1 MKKIKG
7 FRKKDEERIS
17 QRILYVIVALTAV
30 VFMAFYLVGFN
41 EPLASDPAF
50 NAPLLTDVLIGFMW
64 VLLVLAVVAALVAMV
79 KGLRMS
85 NQDEELSNGIPSR
98 KIAYSTY
105 GITILL
111 LVLSFAFGSSKAMM
125 VNGAHFTDAFWLRV
139 TDMFVNTSLS
149 LLVIAAGVVIFGA
162 TRYYRK
168 EHQK

>member
-1 MKKIKG
+1 
-7 FRKKDEERIS
+7 
-17 QRILYVIVALTAV
+17 
-30 VFMAFYLVGFN
+30 
-41 EPLASDPAF
+41 
-50 NAPLLTDVLIGFMW
+50 MW

-79 KGLRMS
+79 KGLRTS
-85 NQDEELSNGIPSR
+85 NQDEGLSNGIPSR

>member
-85 NQDEELSNGIPSR
+85 NQDEGLSNGIPSR

-125 VNGAHFTDAFWLRV
+125 VNGAHFTDAFWLR
-139 TDMFVNTSLS
+139 DRKS
-149 LLVIAAGVVIFGA
+149 VV
-162 TRYYRK
+162 
-168 EHQK
+168 

>member
-85 NQDEELSNGIPSR
+85 NQDEGLSNGIPSR

-125 VNGAHFTDAFWLRV
+125 VNGAHFTDAFWQYFIV
-139 TDMFVNTSLS
+139 TSCHSSGCCHLWSNP
-149 LLVIAAGVVIFGA
+149 LL
-162 TRYYRK
+162 
-168 EHQK
+168 